1 MKENTLVK
9 LGIAACIILIIII
22 ITIASNTDN
31 SYPSM
36 RISKVANATET
47 TIETLDGNLWNC
59 VNDAEIGDTVLFDT
73 MRSESIYDDKIV
85 DIL

>member
-9 LGIAACIILIIII
+9 LGIAACIVFIVIVIA
-22 ITIASNTDN
+22 IASNTDH

-47 TIETLDGNLWNC
+47 TIETLDGNLWEY
-59 VNDAEIGDTVLFDT
+59 VNDAEVGDTVLFDT
-73 MRSESIYDDKIV
+73 MRSESIYDDIIV

>member
-1 MKENTLVK
+1 MKENTLVR
-9 LGIAACIILIIII
+9 LGIVICIILITIIVKI
-22 ITIASNTDN
+22 VSITDH

-47 TIETLDGNLWNC
+47 QVETLDGNLWNI
-59 VNDAEIGDTVLFDT
+59 NNSAEIGDTVVFNT
-73 MRSESIYDDKIV
+73 MRSENIYDDIII

>member
-36 RISKVANATET
+36 RISKVANATDT
-47 TIETLDGNLWNC
+47 TIETLDGNLWNFTSE
-59 VNDAEIGDTVLFDT
+59 AEVGDTVVFDT
-73 MRSESIYDDKIV
+73 RRSESIYDDIIV
-85 DIL
+85 EIL